1 MANYHVLDI
10 SGRDEARVVFHIPV
24 PAEQNGA
31 GTNLQDAM
39 KQYLSGE
46 VTAVPWLQT
55 NNPAE
60 YAQLVNGE
68 VYEHVESVEYDANMP
83 NQRKQDVIDARYTAL
98 VAVVQEK
105 VREKFRFWG
114 LDRNVI

>member
-31 GTNLQDAM
+31 GTNLQDAI
-39 KQYLSGE
+39 KKCLSGE
-46 VTAVPWLQT
+46 ATAVPWLQT
-55 NNPAE
+55 NDPE

-68 VYEHVESVEYDANMP
+68 LYEHVESVQYNANKSDLEKR
-83 NQRKQDVIDARYTAL
+83 NAIDARYMAL
-98 VAVVQEK
+98 ISIIQEK
-105 VREKFRFWG
+105 IREKFRFWG
-114 LDRNVI
+114 LDRNVS